1 MRKLKGQDTE
11 SQRGMGLEEQEVR
24 EEVAGVVQEH
34 VGVSG
39 EGTRSV
45 DDALVSGVVH
55 AQHQTQVGVTPL
67 F

>member
-1 MRKLKGQDTE
+1 VRKLKGQDTE
-11 SQRGMGLEEQEVR
+11 GQREMGLEEQEVR

-45 DDALVSGVVH
+45 G
-55 AQHQTQVGVTPL
+55 
-67 F
+67 